1 MIERTVP
8 ANPRIRAGSRPQPV
22 WESPRHWMQDRAP
35 SLRTLARERRR
46 REQVWAWLSLVVLI
60 VCWDVSSRME
70 EPTSPPRS
78 KVAQA
83 IAEDEIFESTARLT
97 VNL

>member
-1 MIERTVP
+1 MIETAP
-8 ANPRIRAGSRPQPV
+8 ANPRIRAGSQSKR
-22 WESPRHWMQDRAP
+22 ESPRHWMRDRAP
-35 SLRTLARERRR
+35 SLRTLTRERRR

>member
-1 MIERTVP
+1 
-8 ANPRIRAGSRPQPV
+8 
-22 WESPRHWMQDRAP
+22 
-35 SLRTLARERRR
+35 
-46 REQVWAWLSLVVLI
+46 
-60 VCWDVSSRME
+60 ME